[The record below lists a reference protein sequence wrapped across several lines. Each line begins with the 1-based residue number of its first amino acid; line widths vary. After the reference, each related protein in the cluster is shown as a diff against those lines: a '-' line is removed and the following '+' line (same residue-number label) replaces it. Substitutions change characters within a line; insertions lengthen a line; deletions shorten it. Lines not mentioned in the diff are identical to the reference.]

1 MFLLPILGSSFVLV
15 EMAEADT
22 QKRPELSCPTFSNT
36 TLAEEYCTNK
46 NGEFK
51 MWGEFEDGQASIG
64 PYYCDILEEEDCY
77 GYVGIVNDCLPSLIV
92 NITRED
98 ECVFGQSFCKEN
110 IDIDKSQDL
119 TCSALQRRCE
129 DMNLG
134 WLIYAKSFETVS
146 FYTLP

>member
-1 MFLLPILGSSFVLV
+1 
-15 EMAEADT
+15 
-22 QKRPELSCPTFSNT
+22 
-36 TLAEEYCTNK
+36 
-46 NGEFK
+46 

-77 GYVGIVNDCLPSLIV
+77 GYVGIVNDSLPSFIV
-92 NITRED
+92 KEED
-98 ECVFGQSFCKEN
+98 FCKEN
-110 IDIDKSQDL
+110 IDIDNPQDL
-119 TCSALQRRCE
+119 TCSAFQRRCE

>member
-1 MFLLPILGSSFVLV
+1 
-15 EMAEADT
+15 MAEAAT
-22 QKRPELSCPTFSNT
+22 QKRPELMCPTFNNT
-36 TLAEEYCTNK
+36 ELAEEYCTNK

-51 MWGEFEDGQASIG
+51 MWGALEDGQASIG
-64 PYYCDILEEEDCY
+64 PYYCDILEEEDWY
-77 GYVGIVNDCLPSLIV
+77 GYVGIVNDSLPSFIV
-92 NITRED
+92 KEED
-98 ECVFGQSFCKEN
+98 FCKEN
-110 IDIDKSQDL
+110 IDIRANYIPQDL